1 MPPLIFETLEP
12 RHFLSGA
19 SFLPA
24 ADFVSAAVVSSLPA
38 VSPSPSVQSLGE
50 NALPAT
56 DVPAMWPAAGSLTN
70 AVPWAL
76 SDARMLASG
85 GVKHIDAL
93 ESGQLGL
100 FAPLAREGHGALS
113 DTLRAQPQKADAEAT
128 HGVTAPEE
136 LPAPHQTP
144 KLR

>member
-1 MPPLIFETLEP
+1 MSRLIFETLEP

-24 ADFVSAAVVSSLPA
+24 AGSVAAAELPSFPA
-38 VSPSPSVQSLGE
+38 ISPTPSVQSLGE

-56 DVPAMWPAAGSLTN
+56 DVPAMWPTDGSLTN

-76 SDARMLASG
+76 NDARMLASG
-85 GVKHIDAL
+85 GVKHIDSL

-100 FAPLAREGHGALS
+100 FARLGRGGHGAIS
-113 DTLRAQPQKADAEAT
+113 DTPTQPQKTDAET
-128 HGVTAPEE
+128 SHGVTAPEE
-136 LPAPHQTP
+136 LPAPGE
-144 KLR
+144 LRAR